1 MRVAL
6 VHDFLSQRGG
16 AERVV
21 LHLARVLRDPVIVTS
36 LYAPEDT
43 YSEFAEFPVSSPRHV
58 SGAAARRFRA
68 HVLSYPRTFRSFD
81 LSGFDLVV
89 ISSSAFA
96 HHVDHPR
103 SAVFWHTP
111 PRYLYDPGSYVPWAP
126 RFPLTTAVN
135 AVTTPLRRRDGY
147 AAGSHRLHAANS
159 RRTAVRLRQAYGLDV
174 PVLHPPLDTKEFPSS
189 PVPFTGRERALVV
202 SRLLPYKRVDL
213 AIAACRRAGIPLTVI
228 GAGPDHGRLQRMA
241 DHSVTF
247 RSGLSDAELA
257 QTYAEH
263 ALVLCPGQ
271 EDFGYIP
278 IEAAY
283 AGRPVVAAA
292 GAGADET
299 VLHGTSGLLVR
310 GTDPTVW
317 ARAIESV
324 LGRTWSPARLHD
336 SASRFSAD
344 RFTAGLAE
352 WLSPLA
358 DPAEL
363 FAHDPQQVPA

>member
-1 MRVAL
+1 MRVAV

-21 LHLARVLRDPVIVTS
+21 LHMARVLRDPVIVTS

-43 YSEFAEFPVSSPRHV
+43 YPELAEFPVLSPRQV
-58 SGAAARRFRA
+58 SGATGRRFRA
-68 HVLSYPRTFRSFD
+68 RVLSYPGTFRSFD
-81 LSGFDLVV
+81 LSGFDLVL

-96 HHVDHPR
+96 HHVNHPR

-111 PRYLYDPGSYVPWAP
+111 PRYLYDPGSYMPWVP

-135 AVTTPLRRRDGY
+135 AATVALRRRDGQ

-159 RRTAVRLRQAYGLDV
+159 RRTADRLRQAYGLDV
-174 PVLHPPLDTKEFPSS
+174 PVLHPPLDIEGFPSS
-189 PVPFTGRERALVV
+189 PGTFTGSPQALVV

-213 AIAACRRAGIPLTVI
+213 AIAACRQVGIPLTVI

-241 DHSVTF
+241 GPSVTF

-257 QTYAEH
+257 QAYADH

-283 AGRPVVAAA
+283 SGRPVVAAS

-299 VLHGTSGLLVR
+299 VLPGTSGLLVR

-317 ARAIESV
+317 AGAIESA
-324 LGRTWSPARLHD
+324 LSRAWSPARLHD
-336 SASRFSAD
+336 TASRFSAD
-344 RFTAGLAE
+344 RFTTGLAQ

-358 DPAEL
+358 DPSEL
-363 FAHDPQQVPA
+363 FGPVPQEVSA

>member
-21 LHLARVLRDPVIVTS
+21 LQLARTLRDPVIVTS
-36 LYAPEDT
+36 LYAPDDT
-43 YSEFAEFPVSSPRHV
+43 YPDFAEFPVLSPRHV
-58 SGAAARRFRA
+58 SGPAARRFRA
-68 HVLSYPRTFRSFD
+68 HVLSYPGTFRSFD

-96 HHVDHPR
+96 HHVTHPR

-111 PRYLYDPGSYVPWAP
+111 PRFLYDPGSYLPWAP
-126 RFPLTTAVN
+126 RFPLTPALN
-135 AVTTPLRRRDGY
+135 AATRPLRRRDGR

-159 RRTAVRLRQAYGLDV
+159 RRTAARLRQAYGFDA
-174 PVLHPPLDTKEFPSS
+174 PVLHPPLDAEGFPSS
-189 PVPFTGRERALVV
+189 PAPYRGPDRALVV

-228 GAGPDHGRLQRMA
+228 GAGPDGGRLQRMA
-241 DHSVTF
+241 DDSVTF
-247 RSGLSDAELA
+247 RSALSDTELVEAYA
-257 QTYAEH
+257 QH
-263 ALVLCPGQ
+263 SLVLCPGQ

-278 IEAAY
+278 IEAAW

-317 ARAIESV
+317 SRAIERA
-324 LGRTWSPARLHD
+324 LGRTWRPALLHD

-344 RFTAGLAE
+344 RFSARLAD

-358 DPAEL
+358 DPSDL
-363 FAHDPQQVPA
+363 FGPVPQEVSA